1 MPAVTTSD
9 RARAHGLS
17 PEVRWYCES
26 RGYEVPEWTKPLW
39 RTPEPGEEQGA
50 RFDPARVDRVIAA
63 LRALRHTQGEWA
75 GKPLEPSPWQVAYV
89 LAPIFGWV
97 IEDADG
103 KTVRWYLDNQDW
115 VANVQSGA
123 YREWIEHNYQD
134 RKGDA
139 KQ

>member
-63 LRALRHTQGEWA
+63 LRALLQVLDAE
-75 GKPLEPSPWQVAYV
+75 ECPS
-89 LAPIFGWV
+89 
-97 IEDADG
+97 
-103 KTVRWYLDNQDW
+103 
-115 VANVQSGA
+115 
-123 YREWIEHNYQD
+123 
-134 RKGDA
+134 RKECMI
-139 KQ
+139 K